1 MNEKEIFDLVNKIEN
16 LKTKIKMKNKDISNI
31 KEEFEDLGIEGDKP
45 VKMAIEKSLI
55 DRSSDNNVEKD
66 TSN

>member
-1 MNEKEIFDLVNKIEN
+1 
-16 LKTKIKMKNKDISNI
+16 MKNKDISNI

-45 VKMAIEKSLI
+45 VKMAIEKSPI
-55 DRSSDNNVEKD
+55 DRSSDKNVEKD